1 MVDNEISHIKIKY
14 FSPKIIL
21 IFFRRLLLHDCEWR
35 PSDVY
40 LPAANR
46 ELRAVSSY
54 LNVDPITGPDATKE
68 KFKSSVENAT
78 VIHLGNIETLKD
90 YNWNNDIHCNK
101 IIGIM
106 FCT

>member
-1 MVDNEISHIKIKY
+1 M
-14 FSPKIIL
+14 
-21 IFFRRLLLHDCEWR
+21 
-35 PSDVY
+35 Y

-46 ELRAVSSY
+46 ELHAVASY

-90 YNWNNDIHCNK
+90 YNWNTSLIIRSLVHVLCYDCTSDTAHC
-101 IIGIM
+101 
-106 FCT
+106 FHLY

>member
-1 MVDNEISHIKIKY
+1 MRSHIQIKY

-40 LPAANR
+40 LPAAIR

-78 VIHLGNIETLKD
+78 VIHIGNNEILSD
-90 YNWNNDIHCNK
+90 
-101 IIGIM
+101 
-106 FCT
+106 

>member
-1 MVDNEISHIKIKY
+1 M
-14 FSPKIIL
+14 
-21 IFFRRLLLHDCEWR
+21 
-35 PSDVY
+35 Y

-90 YNWNNDIHCNK
+90 YNWNNDTQDHWYYVLYLATQQTVFICIH
-101 IIGIM
+101 
-106 FCT
+106 